1 MRRLR
6 VKSIK
11 WKWLVE
17 KSENC
22 VKVGEFK
29 VYKFKN
35 YCGISRYSIHNLIS
49 LTIMEQY
56 ITQLIED
63 LSDAQRAENEEIEE
77 KKSLTLKPILQ
88 NLTVT

>member
-1 MRRLR
+1 
-6 VKSIK
+6 
-11 WKWLVE
+11 
-17 KSENC
+17 
-22 VKVGEFK
+22 
-29 VYKFKN
+29 
-35 YCGISRYSIHNLIS
+35 
-49 LTIMEQY
+49 MEQY